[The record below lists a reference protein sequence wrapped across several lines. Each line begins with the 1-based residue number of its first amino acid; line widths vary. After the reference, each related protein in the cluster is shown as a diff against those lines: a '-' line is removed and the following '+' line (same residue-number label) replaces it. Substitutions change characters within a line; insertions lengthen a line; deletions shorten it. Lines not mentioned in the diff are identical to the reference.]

1 MSEPWV
7 GEYMRVAE
15 RQLKERSEKIA
26 KLEAAVRERDEMIF
40 TLQAMLNRA
49 HTEAA

>member
-1 MSEPWV
+1 MGDAV
-7 GEYMRVAE
+7 REYMREAEKQLRE
-15 RQLKERSEKIA
+15 RQQRIA
-26 KLEAAVRERDEMIF
+26 RLEAALAERDEMIF